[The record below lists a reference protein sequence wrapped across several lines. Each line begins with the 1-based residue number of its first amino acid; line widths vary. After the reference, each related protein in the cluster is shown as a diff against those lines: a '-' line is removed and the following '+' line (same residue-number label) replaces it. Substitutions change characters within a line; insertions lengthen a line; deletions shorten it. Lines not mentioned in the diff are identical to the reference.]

1 MSASIERRMR
11 RRIFLVL
18 VSIAACGHD
27 APRVTRPVIDE
38 AAPPPPAAEESRFSV
53 PLEYDFTSILRIVER
68 AVPLKFGS
76 IDSVHQVG
84 DDTRRHFAF
93 EAERGPFTAFAQGN
107 LVHLEATLAYAVR
120 GFYKPMIGPTLSA
133 GCGGR
138 IDERPRIVVE
148 LATPLTLTSNW
159 HLASQAR
166 LVSIKPASTEQR
178 DHCDVSLL
186 RRDITPRVIEAATS
200 GITGHLPDI
209 DKKIGE
215 IDLQKRFAEWW
226 RLLERP
232 IRLTDGLWLLLGPQQ
247 LAMGRVRGTGRVLRV
262 PVTLAARPRIVTVAV
277 TDTPHVDTTAIPP
290 LGRDTSAGGF
300 RISMDGLIDYQA
312 ASNAVTKALVHRK
325 FSQAGKTVIVDTAFL
340 TPAARG
346 RLALSITFSGDAK
359 GTLRFLGGPK
369 YDPVHHEVTV
379 PDLDYDLATDNQ
391 LINTYAWLKSD
402 ELRGMFR
409 QRAHVPVA
417 EAIERGKSLLLLG
430 LNRKI
435 GSAMTLSATVDS
447 VAVRGLFVTRTGI
460 VVRGIAAGQAG
471 VVVRQR

>member
-1 MSASIERRMR
+1 MRCRWIFPVLSLLVACSHEAARIERS
-11 RRIFLVL
+11 L
-18 VSIAACGHD
+18 
-27 APRVTRPVIDE
+27 IDE
-38 AAPPPPAAEESRFSV
+38 APPPPPAAEQSRFSV

-120 GFYKPMIGPTLSA
+120 GFYKPVIGPTLSA

-138 IDERPRIVVE
+138 IDERPRMVVE

-159 HLASQAR
+159 HLGSQAR
-166 LVSIKPASTEQR
+166 LVRIAPASTDQR

-186 RRDITPRVIEAATS
+186 RKDITPRVIEAATS
-200 GITGHLPDI
+200 GITGHLGDI

-232 IRLTDGLWLLLGPQQ
+232 IRLTDGVWLLLGPDQ

-262 PVTLAARPRIVTVAV
+262 PVTLAAHPRIVTVAV
-277 TDTPHVDTTAIPP
+277 ADTPRVDTIALPT
-290 LGRDTSAGGF
+290 LGRDTAAGGF
-300 RISMDGLIDYQA
+300 HISMDGLIDYKA
-312 ASNAVTKALVHRK
+312 ASLAVAKALAHRE
-325 FSQAGKTVIVDTAFL
+325 FSQGGKTVTVDTAFL

-359 GTLRFLGGPK
+359 GTLRFLGGPT
-369 YDPVHHEVTV
+369 YDPVHREVKV

-402 ELRGMFR
+402 ELRAMFR
-409 QRAHVPVA
+409 QRAKFPVG
-417 EAIERGKSLLLLG
+417 EAIERGKSLLLVG
-430 LNRKI
+430 LNRKV

-447 VAVRGLFVTRTGI
+447 VAVKGLFVTRNGI
-460 VVRGIAAGQAG
+460 VVRGIATGQAG
-471 VVVRQR
+471 VVVRQK

>member
-1 MSASIERRMR
+1 MR
-11 RRIFLVL
+11 CRWIVPVFPLV
-18 VSIAACGHD
+18 AACGHES
-27 APRVTRPVIDE
+27 ARVERPVIDE
-38 AAPPPPAAEESRFSV
+38 AAPPPPAAEQSRFSV
-53 PLEYDFTSILRIVER
+53 PLEFDFTSILRIVER

-76 IDSVHQVG
+76 IDSVRQVG

-120 GFYKPMIGPTLSA
+120 GYYKPVIGPTISA

-148 LATPLTLTSNW
+148 LATPLTLTSDW
-159 HLASQAR
+159 HLGSQAR
-166 LVSIKPASTEQR
+166 LVRIAPASTDQR
-178 DHCDVSLL
+178 DHCDASLL
-186 RRDITPRVIEAATS
+186 RKDITPRVIEAATV
-200 GITGHLPDI
+200 GITGHLADI

-226 RLLERP
+226 GLLERP
-232 IRLTDGLWLLLGPQQ
+232 IRLTDGVWLLLGPER

-262 PVTLAARPRIVTVAV
+262 PVTLAAHPRIVTVAV
-277 TDTPHVDTTAIPP
+277 ADTPHVDTIAIPA

-300 RISMDGLIDYQA
+300 HISIDGLIDYKA
-312 ASNAVTKALVHRK
+312 ASLAVAKALAHRT
-325 FSQAGKTVIVDTAFL
+325 FSQSGKTVIVDTAFL

-359 GTLRFLGGPK
+359 GTLRFLGGPT

-402 ELRGMFR
+402 DLRAMFR
-409 QRAHVPVA
+409 QRAHVPVGP
-417 EAIERGKSLLLLG
+417 AIEQGKSLLLAG

-447 VAVRGLFVTRTGI
+447 VAVRGLFVTRNGI
-460 VVRGIAAGQAG
+460 VVRGLATGQAG

>member
-1 MSASIERRMR
+1 MR
-11 RRIFLVL
+11 CRWLFLL
-18 VSIAACGHD
+18 LLPISCGHD
-27 APRVTRPVIDE
+27 AAPVERPAIDE
-38 AAPPPPAAEESRFSV
+38 APPPPPAAEQSRFSV
-53 PLEYDFTSILRIVER
+53 PLEYDFTSILRIVEH

-120 GFYKPMIGPTLSA
+120 GYYKPVIGPTLSA
-133 GCGGR
+133 GCGGP
-138 IDERPRIVVE
+138 IDQRPRIVVE

-166 LVSIKPASTEQR
+166 LVSITPASTEQR

-186 RRDITPRVIEAATS
+186 RRDITPRVIEAATN
-200 GITGHLPDI
+200 GITSHLGDI
-209 DKKIGE
+209 DKKISE
-215 IDLQKRFAEWW
+215 VDLQKRFAEWW

-232 IRLTDGLWLLLGPQQ
+232 IRLTDGVWLLLGPEQ

-262 PVTLAARPRIVTVAV
+262 PVTLAARPRIETVA
-277 TDTPHVDTTAIPP
+277 DTPHVDTLALPA
-290 LGRDTSAGGF
+290 LGRDSSAGGF
-300 RISMDGLIDYQA
+300 HISMDALIDYKS
-312 ASNAVTKALVHRK
+312 ASLAVAKALAHRE
-325 FSQAGKTVIVDTAFL
+325 FSQAGKSVTVDTAFL

-359 GTLRFLGGPK
+359 GTLRFLGGPI
-369 YDPVHHEVTV
+369 YDAVHREVAV

-402 ELRGMFR
+402 DLRAMFR
-409 QRAHVPVA
+409 QRARVA
-417 EAIERGKSLLLLG
+417 VAPAIERGKSLLLLG

-435 GSAMTLSATVDS
+435 GSAMTLFATVDS
-447 VAVRGLFVTRTGI
+447 VAVRGLFVTRSGI
-460 VVRGIAAGQAG
+460 VVRGVAAGQAG

>member
-1 MSASIERRMR
+1 MR
-11 RRIFLVL
+11 RRWIFLVL
-18 VSIAACGHD
+18 SSIACGHE
-27 APRVTRPVIDE
+27 AARVERPIIDE
-38 AAPPPPAAEESRFSV
+38 SAPPPPTAEQSRFSV

-120 GFYKPMIGPTLSA
+120 GYYKPIVGPTLSA

-138 IDERPRIVVE
+138 IDQRPRIVVE
-148 LATPLTLTSNW
+148 LATPLTLTSDW

-166 LVSIKPASTEQR
+166 LVRITPASPEQR

-186 RRDITPRVIEAATS
+186 RRDITPRVIEAATT
-200 GITGHLPDI
+200 GITSHLGDI

-232 IRLTDGLWLLLGPQQ
+232 IRLTDGVWLLLGPEQ

-262 PVTLAARPRIVTVAV
+262 PVTLAAHPRIVTVAV
-277 TDTPHVDTTAIPP
+277 ADTPRVDTTALPP

-300 RISMDGLIDYQA
+300 QISIDGLIDYKA
-312 ASNAVTKALVHRK
+312 ASLAVAKALAHRK
-325 FSQAGKTVIVDTAFL
+325 FSQAGKTVTVDTAFL

-359 GTLRFLGGPK
+359 GTLRFLGGPT
-369 YDPVHHEVTV
+369 YDPVHREVGV

-391 LINTYAWLKSD
+391 LINTYAWLQSD
-402 ELRGMFR
+402 ELRAMFR

-417 EAIERGKSLLLLG
+417 PAIDRGKSLLLAG

-447 VAVRGLFVTRTGI
+447 VAVRGLFVTRNGI
-460 VVRGIAAGQAG
+460 IVRGIATGQAG

>member
-1 MSASIERRMR
+1 MR
-11 RRIFLVL
+11 RRWILL
-18 VSIAACGHD
+18 ALASIACGHEA
-27 APRVTRPVIDE
+27 APIERPAIDE
-38 AAPPPPAAEESRFSV
+38 APPPPPAAEQSRFSV

-107 LVHLEATLAYAVR
+107 LVHLETTLAYAVR
-120 GFYKPMIGPTLSA
+120 GYYKPIVGPTLSA
-133 GCGGR
+133 GCGGP
-138 IDERPRIVVE
+138 IDQRPRVVVE

-166 LVSIKPASTEQR
+166 LVKITPASTEQR

-186 RRDITPRVIEAATS
+186 HRDITPRVIEAATN
-200 GITGHLPDI
+200 GITAHLGDI
-209 DKKIGE
+209 DRKIGE

-232 IRLTDGLWLLLGPQQ
+232 IRLTDGVWLLLGPEQ

-262 PVTLAARPRIVTVAV
+262 PVTLAAHPRILTVAV
-277 TDTPHVDTTAIPP
+277 ADTPHVDTIALPA
-290 LGRDTSAGGF
+290 LSRDSSADGF
-300 RISMDGLIDYQA
+300 HVSMDGLIDYDA
-312 ASNAVTKALVHRK
+312 ASLAVAKALVHRK
-325 FSQAGKTVIVDTAFL
+325 FSQGGKTVTVDTAFL

-359 GTLRFLGGPK
+359 GTLRFLGGPQ
-369 YDPVHHEVTV
+369 YDAVHREVTV
-379 PDLDYDLATDNQ
+379 PDLDYDLATDDQ

-402 ELRGMFR
+402 ELRAMFR

-417 EAIERGKSLLLLG
+417 PAIDRGKSLLLAG

-447 VAVRGLFVTRTGI
+447 VAVRGLFVTRNGI
-460 VVRGIAAGQAG
+460 VVRGLATGQAG

>member
-1 MSASIERRMR
+1 MR
-11 RRIFLVL
+11 RRWIIPVL
-18 VSIAACGHD
+18 ASIAACSHEA
-27 APRVTRPVIDE
+27 APVDRPIIDE
-38 AAPPPPAAEESRFSV
+38 AAPPPPAADQSRFSV

-120 GFYKPMIGPTLSA
+120 GFYKPVIGPTLSA

-138 IDERPRIVVE
+138 IDQRPRIVVE

-186 RRDITPRVIEAATS
+186 RRDITPRVIEAATA
-200 GITGHLPDI
+200 GITGHLGDI

-232 IRLTDGLWLLLGPQQ
+232 IRLTDGVWLLLGPDQ

-262 PVTLAARPRIVTVAV
+262 PVTLAAHPRIVTVAV
-277 TDTPHVDTTAIPP
+277 ADTPHVDTIALPA

-300 RISMDGLIDYQA
+300 HISMDGLIDYKA
-312 ASNAVTKALVHRK
+312 ASLAVAKGLARRK
-325 FSQAGKTVIVDTAFL
+325 FSQSGKSVTVDTAFL

-359 GTLRFLGGPK
+359 GTLRFLGGPT
-369 YDPVHHEVTV
+369 YDAAHREVTV
-379 PDLDYDLATDNQ
+379 PDLDYDLATDDQ
-391 LINTYAWLKSD
+391 IINTYAWLKSD
-402 ELRGMFR
+402 ELRAMFR
-409 QRAHVPVA
+409 QRARVA
-417 EAIERGKSLLLLG
+417 VAPAIERGKSLLLAG

-447 VAVRGLFVTRTGI
+447 VAVRGLFVTRNGI
-460 VVRGIAAGQAG
+460 VVRGVATGQAG

>member
-1 MSASIERRMR
+1 MR
-11 RRIFLVL
+11 CRWIFLL
-18 VSIAACGHD
+18 LTSIAACGHE
-27 APRVTRPVIDE
+27 AARVERPVIDE
-38 AAPPPPAAEESRFSV
+38 APPPPPAADQSRFSV

-120 GFYKPMIGPTLSA
+120 GFYKPVIGPTLSA

-138 IDERPRIVVE
+138 IDQRPRIVVE

-166 LVSIKPASTEQR
+166 LVSITPASTEQR

-186 RRDITPRVIEAATS
+186 RRDITPRVIEAATA

-232 IRLTDGLWLLLGPQQ
+232 IRLTDGVWLLLGPDQ

-262 PVTLAARPRIVTVAV
+262 PVTLAAHPRIVTVAV
-277 TDTPHVDTTAIPP
+277 ADTPHVDTIALPT
-290 LGRDTSAGGF
+290 LGRDSSAGGF
-300 RISMDGLIDYQA
+300 HISMDGLIDYQA
-312 ASNAVTKALVHRK
+312 ASAAVAKALAHRK
-325 FSQAGKTVIVDTAFL
+325 FSQSGKTVTVDTALL

-359 GTLRFLGGPK
+359 GTLRFLGGPA

-402 ELRGMFR
+402 DLRALFR
-409 QRAHVPVA
+409 QRARVSVGP
-417 EAIERGKSLLLLG
+417 AIERGKSLLLVG

-447 VAVRGLFVTRTGI
+447 VAVRGLFVTRNGI

>member
-1 MSASIERRMR
+1 MHRWSLSA
-11 RRIFLVL
+11 LAL
-18 VSIAACGHD
+18 IAACSHEA
-27 APRVTRPVIDE
+27 APVARPIIDE
-38 AAPPPPAAEESRFSV
+38 APPPPPAAEQSRFSV

-120 GFYKPMIGPTLSA
+120 GFYKPVIGPTLSA

-138 IDERPRIVVE
+138 IDERPRMVVE

-159 HLASQAR
+159 HLGSQAR
-166 LVSIKPASTEQR
+166 LVRIAPASDEQR

-232 IRLTDGLWLLLGPQQ
+232 IRLTDGVWLLLGPEQ
-247 LAMGRVRGTGRVLRV
+247 LSMGRVRGTGRVLRV
-262 PVTLAARPRIVTVAV
+262 PVTLAAHPRIVTVAV
-277 TDTPHVDTTAIPP
+277 ADTPHVDTIAIPP
-290 LGRDTSAGGF
+290 LGRDSSAGGF
-300 RISMDGLIDYQA
+300 HILMDGLVDYQA
-312 ASNAVTKALVHRK
+312 ASTAVAKALVHRK
-325 FSQAGKTVIVDTAFL
+325 FSQSGKTVTVDTAFL

-359 GTLRFLGGPK
+359 GTLRFLGGPT
-369 YDPVHHEVTV
+369 YDAKRKEVTV

-391 LINTYAWLKSD
+391 IINTYAWLKSD
-402 ELRGMFR
+402 DLRAMFR
-409 QRAHVPVA
+409 ERAHVPVA
-417 EAIERGKSLLLLG
+417 QAIDRGKSLLLVG

-435 GSAMTLSATVDS
+435 GSALTLSATVDS
-447 VAVRGLFVTRTGI
+447 VAVRGIFVTRNGI

>member
-1 MSASIERRMR
+1 MR
-11 RRIFLVL
+11 RRWIFLLLLTVG
-18 VSIAACGHD
+18 CGHEAA
-27 APRVTRPVIDE
+27 APVERPAIDE
-38 AAPPPPAAEESRFSV
+38 AAPPPPPAEPSRFSV

-120 GFYKPMIGPTLSA
+120 GYYKPIVGPTLSA

-138 IDERPRIVVE
+138 IDQRPRIVVE
-148 LATPLTLTSNW
+148 LATPLTITSNW

-166 LVSIKPASTEQR
+166 LVSITPASAEQR

-186 RRDITPRVIEAATS
+186 RRDITPRVIEAATT
-200 GITGHLPDI
+200 GISGHLGDI

-232 IRLTDGLWLLLGPQQ
+232 IRLTDGVWLLLGPER
-247 LAMGRVRGTGRVLRV
+247 LSMGRVRGTGRVLRV
-262 PVTLAARPRIVTVAV
+262 PVTLAAHPRIETVA
-277 TDTPHVDTTAIPP
+277 DTPRVDTTALPV
-290 LGRDTSAGGF
+290 LGRDSSTGGF
-300 RISMDGLIDYQA
+300 HISMDGLIDYKA
-312 ASNAVTKALVHRK
+312 ASVAVAKALAHRK
-325 FSQAGKTVIVDTAFL
+325 FSQAGKSVTVDTAFL

-359 GTLRFLGGPK
+359 GTLRFLGGPR
-369 YDPVHHEVTV
+369 YDPVHREVTV

-402 ELRGMFR
+402 DLRAMFR
-409 QRAHVPVA
+409 QRARVA
-417 EAIERGKSLLLLG
+417 VAPAIERGKSLLLAG
-430 LNRKI
+430 LNRQV

-447 VAVRGLFVTRTGI
+447 VAVSGLFVTRNGI
-460 VVRGIAAGQAG
+460 VVRGIATGQAG

>member
-1 MSASIERRMR
+1 MRPPWILSALS
-11 RRIFLVL
+11 LV
-18 VSIAACGHD
+18 AACSRE
-27 APRVTRPVIDE
+27 APPVARPVIDE
-38 AAPPPPAAEESRFSV
+38 AAPPPPPAEQSRFSV

-84 DDTRRHFAF
+84 DDSRRHFAF

-120 GFYKPMIGPTLSA
+120 GFYKPFIGPTLSA

-166 LVSIKPASTEQR
+166 LVRITPASTDQR
-178 DHCDVSLL
+178 DRCDVSLL

-200 GITGHLPDI
+200 GITGHLADI

-232 IRLTDGLWLLLGPQQ
+232 IRLTDGVWLLLGPDE

-262 PVTLAARPRIVTVAV
+262 PVTLAAHPRIVTLAP
-277 TDTPHVDTTAIPP
+277 TDTPRVDTIALPA
-290 LGRDTSAGGF
+290 LGRDSSAGGF
-300 RISMDGLIDYQA
+300 HISIDGLIDYEA
-312 ASNAVTKALVHRK
+312 ASAAVAKALARRK
-325 FSQAGKTVIVDTAFL
+325 FSQAGKTVTVDTAFL

-359 GTLRFLGGPK
+359 GTLRFLGGPT
-369 YDPVHHEVTV
+369 YDPARHELRV

-402 ELRGMFR
+402 ELRAMFR
-409 QRAHVPVA
+409 QRAHVPVGP
-417 EAIERGKSLLLLG
+417 AIERGKKLLLLG

-447 VAVRGLFVTRTGI
+447 VAVKGVFVTRSGI
-460 VVRGIAAGQAG
+460 VVRGIARGQAG

>member
-1 MSASIERRMR
+1 MRCRWIFPVLSLLVACSHETARIERP
-11 RRIFLVL
+11 L
-18 VSIAACGHD
+18 
-27 APRVTRPVIDE
+27 IDE
-38 AAPPPPAAEESRFSV
+38 APPPPPAAEQSRFSV

-120 GFYKPMIGPTLSA
+120 GFYKPVIGPTLSA

-138 IDERPRIVVE
+138 IDERPRITVE

-159 HLASQAR
+159 HLGSQAR
-166 LVSIKPASTEQR
+166 LVRIAPASADQR

-200 GITGHLPDI
+200 GITGHLTDI

-215 IDLQKRFAEWW
+215 IDLEKRFAEWW

-232 IRLTDGLWLLLGPQQ
+232 IRLTDGVWLLLGPDQ

-262 PVTLAARPRIVTVAV
+262 PVTLVAHPRIVTVAV
-277 TDTPHVDTTAIPP
+277 ADTPHVDTIALPA
-290 LGRDTSAGGF
+290 LGRDTAAGGF
-300 RISMDGLIDYQA
+300 RISMDGLIDYKA
-312 ASNAVTKALVHRK
+312 ASLAVGKALVNRK
-325 FSQAGKTVIVDTAFL
+325 FSQGGKTVTVDTAFL

-359 GTLRFLGGPK
+359 GTLRFLGGPT

-402 ELRGMFR
+402 ELRAMFR
-409 QRAHVPVA
+409 QRAKFPVG
-417 EAIERGKSLLLLG
+417 EAIERGKSLLLVG
-430 LNRKI
+430 LNRKV

-447 VAVRGLFVTRTGI
+447 VAVRGLFVTRNGI

-471 VVVRQR
+471 VVVRQK

>member
-1 MSASIERRMR
+1 MHRWCFSA
-11 RRIFLVL
+11 LAL
-18 VSIAACGHD
+18 IAACGHEA
-27 APRVTRPVIDE
+27 APVERPLIDE
-38 AAPPPPAAEESRFSV
+38 APPPPPAAEQSRFSV

-120 GFYKPMIGPTLSA
+120 GFYKPVIGPTLSA

-138 IDERPRIVVE
+138 IDQRPRIVVE
-148 LATPLTLTSNW
+148 LATPLTLTTNW
-159 HLASQAR
+159 HLGSQAR
-166 LVSIKPASTEQR
+166 LVRIAPASEEQR

-226 RLLERP
+226 QLLERP
-232 IRLTDGLWLLLGPQQ
+232 IRLTDGVWLLLGPEQ

-262 PVTLAARPRIVTVAV
+262 PVTLAAHPRIVTVAV
-277 TDTPHVDTTAIPP
+277 ADTPHVDTIALPA
-290 LGRDTSAGGF
+290 LGRDSSAGGF
-300 RISMDGLIDYQA
+300 QIAMDGLIDYRT
-312 ASNAVTKALVHRK
+312 ASTAIGKALVGRK
-325 FSQAGKTVIVDTAFL
+325 FSQSGKSVTVDAALL

-359 GTLRFLGGPK
+359 GTLRFLGGPT
-369 YDPVHHEVTV
+369 YDAKRREVTV

-402 ELRGMFR
+402 DLRAMFR
-409 QRAHVPVA
+409 ERAHVPVA
-417 EAIERGKSLLLLG
+417 QAIERGKSLLLAG
-430 LNRKI
+430 LNRKV

-447 VAVRGLFVTRTGI
+447 VAVRGIFVTRSGI
-460 VVRGIAAGQAG
+460 VVRGLAAGQAG